1 MATKS
6 IFDLHLIEILSR
18 VPSYSKLKSI
28 DISNK
33 QSEVKTYNILLELG
47 TAKYGKEFLT
57 KLKAK
62 GVKNV
67 MDFTAMLK
75 DESFIEMLQND
86 VVGKSIVKKIKYP
99 SASKV
104 KQEETKKIAEE
115 NCNNITNDITAVEDL
130 TQLQPVN
137 TKTGNDLISI
147 ITL

>member
-33 QSEVKTYNILLELG
+33 QSELKTYNILLELG

-57 KLKAK
+57 KLKTK

-104 KQEETKKIAEE
+104 KQETKKITEE

-130 TQLQPVN
+130 TQLQPVR

>member
-33 QSEVKTYNILLELG
+33 QSELKTYNILLELG

-104 KQEETKKIAEE
+104 KQETKKIAEE

-130 TQLQPVN
+130 TQLQDIR
-137 TKTGNDLISI
+137 TKTGNDFISI

>member
-33 QSEVKTYNILLELG
+33 QSELKTYNILLELG

-104 KQEETKKIAEE
+104 KQETKKITEE
-115 NCNNITNDITAVEDL
+115 NCNDITNDITAVEDL
-130 TQLQPVN
+130 TQLQPVR
-137 TKTGNDLISI
+137 TKTGNDFISI

>member
-33 QSEVKTYNILLELG
+33 QSELKTYNILLELG

-57 KLKAK
+57 KLKSK

-67 MDFTAMLK
+67 MDFTTMLK

-99 SASKV
+99 SANKV
-104 KQEETKKIAEE
+104 KQEKITEE

-130 TQLQPVN
+130 TQLQAIS

>member
-33 QSEVKTYNILLELG
+33 QSELKTYNILLELG

-75 DESFIEMLQND
+75 DESFIKMLQND
-86 VVGKSIVKKIKYP
+86 VVGKSIIKKIKYP
-99 SASKV
+99 SANKV
-104 KQEETKKIAEE
+104 KQETKKITEE

-130 TQLQPVN
+130 TQLQDIR
-137 TKTGNDLISI
+137 TKSGNDFISI

>member
-18 VPSYSKLKSI
+18 IPSYSRLKSI

-33 QSEVKTYNILLELG
+33 QSELKTYNILLELG

-86 VVGKSIVKKIKYP
+86 IVGKSIINKIKYP
-99 SASKV
+99 SASKT
-104 KQEETKKIAEE
+104 KQEMKNITEE
-115 NCNNITNDITAVEDL
+115 PCNNITNDITAAVEDL
-130 TQLQPVN
+130 TQLQSIN
-137 TKTGNDLISI
+137 TKTGNDFISI

>member
-1 MATKS
+1 
-6 IFDLHLIEILSR
+6 
-18 VPSYSKLKSI
+18 
-28 DISNK
+28 
-33 QSEVKTYNILLELG
+33 
-47 TAKYGKEFLT
+47 
-57 KLKAK
+57 
-62 GVKNV
+62 

-104 KQEETKKIAEE
+104 KQETKKIAEE

-130 TQLQPVN
+130 TQLQDIR
-137 TKTGNDLISI
+137 TKSGNDFISI

>member
-33 QSEVKTYNILLELG
+33 QSELKTYNILLELG

-104 KQEETKKIAEE
+104 KQETKKITEE

-130 TQLQPVN
+130 TQLQDIR
-137 TKTGNDLISI
+137 TKTGNDFISI

>member
-33 QSEVKTYNILLELG
+33 QSEIKTYNILLELG

-86 VVGKSIVKKIKYP
+86 IVGKSIIKKIKYP
-99 SASKV
+99 STNKV
-104 KQEETKKIAEE
+104 KQETKNLTEE
-115 NCNNITNDITAVEDL
+115 NCNNITDDITTVEDL
-130 TQLQPVN
+130 TQLQPIR
-137 TKTGNDLISI
+137 TKTGNDFISI

>member
-1 MATKS
+1 MTTKS

-33 QSEVKTYNILLELG
+33 QSELKTYNILLELG

-104 KQEETKKIAEE
+104 KQETKKIAEE
-115 NCNNITNDITAVEDL
+115 NCNNSTNDITAVEDL
-130 TQLQPVN
+130 TQLQDIR
-137 TKTGNDLISI
+137 TKTGNDFISI

>member
-33 QSEVKTYNILLELG
+33 QSELKTYNILLELG

-104 KQEETKKIAEE
+104 KQETKKNTEE

-130 TQLQPVN
+130 TQLQDIR
-137 TKTGNDLISI
+137 TKTGNDFISI

>member
-33 QSEVKTYNILLELG
+33 QSELKTYNILLELG

-86 VVGKSIVKKIKYP
+86 VVGKSIINKIKYP
-99 SASKV
+99 SANKV
-104 KQEETKKIAEE
+104 KQEKITEE

-130 TQLQPVN
+130 TQLQAIS

>member
-18 VPSYSKLKSI
+18 VPSYSRLKSI

-33 QSEVKTYNILLELG
+33 QSELKTYNILLELG

-86 VVGKSIVKKIKYP
+86 IVGKSIINKIKYP
-99 SASKV
+99 SVSKV
-104 KQEETKKIAEE
+104 KQEMKKITEE
-115 NCNNITNDITAVEDL
+115 HCNNINDDITSVEDL
-130 TQLQPVN
+130 TQLQPIR
-137 TKTGNDLISI
+137 TKTGNDFISI

>member
-33 QSEVKTYNILLELG
+33 QSELKTYNILLELG

-86 VVGKSIVKKIKYP
+86 VVGKSIIKKIKYP
-99 SASKV
+99 SANKV
-104 KQEETKKIAEE
+104 KQEKITEE
-115 NCNNITNDITAVEDL
+115 NCNNITDDNIAVEDL
-130 TQLQPVN
+130 TQLQAIN
-137 TKTGNDLISI
+137 TKTGNDFISI

>member
-33 QSEVKTYNILLELG
+33 QSELKTYNILLELG

-67 MDFTAMLK
+67 MDFTALLK
-75 DESFIEMLQND
+75 QESFIEMLQND
-86 VVGKSIVKKIKYP
+86 VVGKSIIKKIKYP
-99 SASKV
+99 SANKV
-104 KQEETKKIAEE
+104 KQEKITEE
-115 NCNNITNDITAVEDL
+115 NCNNITDDNIAVEDL
-130 TQLQPVN
+130 TQLQPVR
-137 TKTGNDLISI
+137 TKTGNDFISI

>member
-33 QSEVKTYNILLELG
+33 QSELKTYNILLELG

-86 VVGKSIVKKIKYP
+86 VVGKSIIKKIKYP
-99 SASKV
+99 SANKV
-104 KQEETKKIAEE
+104 KQEKITEDH
-115 NCNNITNDITAVEDL
+115 CNNITDDNIAVEDL
-130 TQLQPVN
+130 TQLQAIN
-137 TKTGNDLISI
+137 TKTGNDFISI

>member
-18 VPSYSKLKSI
+18 VPSYSRLKSI

-33 QSEVKTYNILLELG
+33 QSELKTYNILLELG

-86 VVGKSIVKKIKYP
+86 IVGKSIINKIKYP
-99 SASKV
+99 SVSKV
-104 KQEETKKIAEE
+104 KQEMKKITEE
-115 NCNNITNDITAVEDL
+115 HCNNINYDITSVEDL
-130 TQLQPVN
+130 TQLQPIR
-137 TKTGNDLISI
+137 TKTGNDFISI

>member
-18 VPSYSKLKSI
+18 VPSYSRLKSI

-33 QSEVKTYNILLELG
+33 QSELKTYNILLELG

-67 MDFTAMLK
+67 MDFAAMLK

-86 VVGKSIVKKIKYP
+86 IVGKSIVKKIKYP

-104 KQEETKKIAEE
+104 KQEMKKITKEH
-115 NCNNITNDITAVEDL
+115 CNKIADDNTTVEDL
-130 TQLQPVN
+130 TQLQPIR
-137 TKTGNDLISI
+137 TKTGNDFISI

>member
-33 QSEVKTYNILLELG
+33 QSELKTYNILLELG

-86 VVGKSIVKKIKYP
+86 VVGKSIIKKIKYP

-104 KQEETKKIAEE
+104 KQEMKNNTEE

-130 TQLQPVN
+130 TQLQTVS
-137 TKTGNDLISI
+137 TKTGNDFISI

>member
-33 QSEVKTYNILLELG
+33 QSELKTYNILLELG

-86 VVGKSIVKKIKYP
+86 VVGKSIIKKIKF
-99 SASKV
+99 
-104 KQEETKKIAEE
+104 
-115 NCNNITNDITAVEDL
+115 CF
-130 TQLQPVN
+130 
-137 TKTGNDLISI
+137 
-147 ITL
+147 

>member
-33 QSEVKTYNILLELG
+33 QSELKTYNILLELG

-86 VVGKSIVKKIKYP
+86 VVGKSIIKKIKYP
-99 SASKV
+99 SVSKV
-104 KQEETKKIAEE
+104 KQEMKKITEE
-115 NCNNITNDITAVEDL
+115 NCNKIADDNTTVEDL
-130 TQLQPVN
+130 TQLQAIV
-137 TKTGNDLISI
+137 TKTGNDFISI

>member
-33 QSEVKTYNILLELG
+33 QSELKTYNILLELG

-75 DESFIEMLQND
+75 DESFIEMLKND
-86 VVGKSIVKKIKYP
+86 IVGKSIIKKIKYP
-99 SASKV
+99 SANKV
-104 KQEETKKIAEE
+104 KQEKITEE
-115 NCNNITNDITAVEDL
+115 NCNDITDDNIAVEDL
-130 TQLQPVN
+130 TQLQAIN
-137 TKTGNDLISI
+137 TKTGNDFISI
-147 ITL
+147 ITLQ